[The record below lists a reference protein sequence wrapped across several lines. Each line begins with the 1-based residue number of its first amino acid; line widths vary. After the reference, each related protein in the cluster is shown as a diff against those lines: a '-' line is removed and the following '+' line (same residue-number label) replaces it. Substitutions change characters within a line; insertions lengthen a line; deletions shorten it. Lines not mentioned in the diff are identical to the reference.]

1 MIDEVFQIY
10 RKHFIPAYGD
20 FAVLAQAKPKQ
31 ILIEESNVLSH
42 LAQAFNPELSETV
55 HTDNYKKARNHLI
68 RATLD
73 LNKLLLVEL
82 KTALDKVVLDEK
94 KRLGF
99 NKADHDV
106 IREYSEFI
114 AKSRVAK
121 RHEVKHVG
129 NDPLQSIIMYEGACH
144 LGFALYL
151 SLDLSKAARVNKLL
165 RIMTA
170 KEFLWGLVVGL
181 ISSVIGGTVLFYFQ
195 GM

>member
-1 MIDEVFQIY
+1 M
-10 RKHFIPAYGD
+10 
-20 FAVLAQAKPKQ
+20 
-31 ILIEESNVLSH
+31 IEESNVLSH
-42 LAQAFNPELSETV
+42 LAQAFNPELSETSHV
-55 HTDNYKKARNHLI
+55 DNFQKARNHLI

-106 IREYSEFI
+106 IKEYSEFI
-114 AKSRVAK
+114 EKSRNAK
-121 RHEVKHVG
+121 RHEVKHIG
-129 NDPLQSIIMYEGACH
+129 NDPLQSIAMYEDACH
-144 LGFALYL
+144 SGFALYL
-151 SLDLSKAARVNKLL
+151 SLDLSKAARVNKLR

-181 ISSVIGGTVLFYFQ
+181 ISSIIGGVILYFFQ
-195 GM
+195 

>member
-1 MIDEVFQIY
+1 MIEEVFQIY
-10 RKHFIPAYGD
+10 RRHFIPAYGD
-20 FAVLAQAKPKQ
+20 FTVLAQAKPKQ

-42 LAQAFNPELSETV
+42 LAQAFNPELSEAA
-55 HTDNYKKARNHLI
+55 HDDNCQKARNHLI

-106 IREYSEFI
+106 IKEYSEFV
-114 AKSRVAK
+114 AKSRAAK
-121 RHEVKHVG
+121 RHEVKHIG
-129 NDPLQSIIMYEGACH
+129 NDPVQSIAMYEEACH
-144 LGFALYL
+144 SGFALYL
-151 SLDLSKAARVNKLL
+151 SLDLSKAARVNRLL

-170 KEFLWGLVVGL
+170 KEFLWGLLVGL
-181 ISSVIGGTVLFYFQ
+181 VSSIIGGVILYYFQ
-195 GM
+195 AQ